1 MLSGK
6 IVVRRQPLPVLQ
18 HRLDRLGVVRKGLLE
33 FLSLPFNA
41 SWQLSAY
48 IMAVRCFFASPWS
61 FLLTTV
67 DHVEHLVIP
76 AQLLLG
82 LGIDLTN
89 RCPQPQVAIPDK

>member
-6 IVVRRQPLPVLQ
+6 IIVRRQPLPVLQ
-18 HRLDRLGVVRKGLLE
+18 HRLDRLGVVPKGLLE
-33 FLSLPFNA
+33 FLSLL
-41 SWQLSAY
+41 Q
-48 IMAVRCFFASPWS
+48 R
-61 FLLTTV
+61 LLAAFGV
-67 DHVEHLVIP
+67 HHGGKVLFRLALVLLAHRIDHVEHLVIP